1 MGVFQ
6 LVSLPTSGH
15 DWPVA
20 TKEELLTV
28 AAVARRIGVAPATLR
43 TWDRRYGL
51 GPSAHESGEHRRYCP
66 ADLARLTLMRRLI
79 TSGVSPCD
87 AAAQAKSHKGSI
99 NLETIVT
106 DYVVREE
113 LVTALHKAAKGLDK
127 KFIEAALR
135 KDLAQ
140 YGVEQSW
147 SEVIVPLLLIVGNEW
162 EASGDGIEVEHLLT
176 EVLKGI
182 LREHVEDIKKP
193 VNAHPVLLASVGEE
207 VHSLALHALAAA
219 LAERKIETYFL
230 GARTPLEALS
240 AMITRSAPP
249 AVFLWAQLSKNA
261 DPKFFNDIP
270 AIRPMPR
277 MVLGGPGWSHIDCK
291 DVSVVHDISDAV
303 AEIERAVGL

>member
-6 LVSLPTSGH
+6 LVSLPTSGE

-28 AAVARRIGVAPATLR
+28 AAVARRLGVAPATLR

-182 LREHVEDIKKP
+182 LREHVEDIRKP

>member
-6 LVSLPTSGH
+6 LVSWPTSGE

-28 AAVARRIGVAPATLR
+28 AAVARRLGVAPATLR

-87 AAAQAKSHKGSI
+87 AAAQAKSHKGTI

-113 LVTALHKAAKGLDK
+113 LVAALHKAAKGLDK

-182 LREHVEDIKKP
+182 LREHVEDIRKP